1 MINAIV
7 RQGDITAVIELPK
20 TRYQLAYELVITG
33 MRLPSTSI
41 KLFDDKGKTEVQVY
55 SNDELGQHL
64 CSLLTSDDTIATAAK
79 AAYLLET
86 ADPSFK
92 EEIAQKLL
100 SDGYSSAAEL
110 MEDIQE
116 QTYNAGPYK
125 LVFFFPITGQIM
137 GYEDE
142 EPFEASDETIYNYSN
157 EINDAIQ
164 SQQNR
169 DWESIASFF
178 NGDAALKAKLVAA
191 DWAVEELD
199 EDTVLGKCTLHL
211 RDQITAEEKES
222 LRDWVWGQNSDG
234 AFECL
239 EDDPIEIGDSQLSIS
254 LWNDSDD
261 YFVLDRTELDE
272 YLQQQSQMNMGGM

>member
-1 MINAIV
+1 MMNAIV

-20 TRYQLAYELVITG
+20 TRYQLAYELVAAGI
-33 MRLPSTSI
+33 RFPSTNI
-41 KLFDDKGKTEVQVY
+41 KLFDDEGNIEVQVY

-64 CSLLTSDDTIATAAK
+64 CFLLTTDDTLATASK

-86 ADPSFK
+86 ADPSIK
-92 EEIAQKLL
+92 GGIAQKLL
-100 SDGYSSAAEL
+100 SDGYTSADEL
-110 MEDIQE
+110 MEDIRE

-125 LVFFFPITGQIM
+125 LVFLFPITGQIM
-137 GYEDE
+137 EYEDE
-142 EPFEASDETIYNYSN
+142 EPYEASDETLYDYSN
-157 EINDAIQ
+157 EIADAIHA
-164 SQQNR
+164 QQNR